1 MPPRLKEKRFLFS
14 LSSLLI
20 AMCGDPRRFSY
31 ENQMLNF
38 VMIFAAVSTLAV
50 AIENMLLGIPVSG
63 YIYIGAVA
71 FLAAY
76 FLLRTKQAP
85 AQPITVVTTLAF
97 LLMASVAWFDNE
109 GLGGSTPFFFIMPV
123 IISIAILRGWLRPL
137 FVFLILA
144 DLLALSF
151 IQYSHPELVTPY
163 PSVQVKYLDIL
174 YSFGL
179 ITIFVLGYTLVSLY
193 NLDQRRKQADELL
206 LNILPEPIAEKLK
219 YSPTQ
224 TIAQNFSNVSILFAD
239 VVDFTPLSS
248 SMNPTEVV
256 SLLNEVFSYFDTLVE
271 KYGLEKI
278 KTIGDCYM
286 VAAGVPLLRTDHA
299 HVITRLALEMR
310 DYITQHDFQGRRLS
324 FRIGINSGSVVA
336 GVIGRHK
343 FAYDLWG
350 DAVNTASRMESHGK
364 ANIIQI
370 TRPTYE
376 LIKNEFQC
384 EGQGLIYVKGK
395 GEMEIWHVMGVAP
408 A

>member
-310 DYITQHDFQGRRLS
+310 DYITQHDFQRRRLS

-350 DAVNTASRMESHGK
+350 DAVNTASRMESHGVG
-364 ANIIQI
+364 NRIQC
-370 TRPTYE
+370 TEKVYNLLNKRYSFE
-376 LIKNEFQC
+376 SR
-384 EGQGLIYVKGK
+384 GQVAIKGK
-395 GEMEIWHVMGVAP
+395 GLMQTYFLLGSR
-408 A
+408 